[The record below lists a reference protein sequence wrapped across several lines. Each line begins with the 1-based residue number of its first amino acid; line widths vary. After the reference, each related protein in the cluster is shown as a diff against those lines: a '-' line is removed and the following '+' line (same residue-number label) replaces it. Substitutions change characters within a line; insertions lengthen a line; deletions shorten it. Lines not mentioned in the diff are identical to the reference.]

1 MLLFQLT
8 VKIFHTIILFI
19 MLMPPAFYFCLTLHQ
34 IIKHVNI
41 FTKKTAM
48 FIILP
53 EVIPFLFLFKI
64 SPILFFQI
72 CFLEQELLQLPQQ
85 ILLFIAVLKTFR
97 FLVQI
102 FLIKMEKLTQKVLI
116 LMFFIIKMKIS

>member
-8 VKIFHTIILFI
+8 VKIFLTIIFFT
-19 MLMPPAFYFCLTLHQ
+19 MLMSPILYFYLTLHQ

-53 EVIPFLFLFKI
+53 EVILFLFLFGQLGKI
-64 SPILFFQI
+64 TS
-72 CFLEQELLQLPQQ
+72 
-85 ILLFIAVLKTFR
+85 KGTNS
-97 FLVQI
+97 
-102 FLIKMEKLTQKVLI
+102 IKCE
-116 LMFFIIKMKIS
+116 